1 MGDLYIRAM
10 CQNILGG
17 SSSVEEQAII
27 EGCARRI
34 IVSGFRVDSSGN
46 ITFDGG
52 VTFNGLL
59 TLGNLTITNALIANG
74 NVTLGDAAGDT
85 ITVNGTLAADWTFAQ
100 ITPASAASRLV
111 GRGAAAGAGDF
122 EEITLGAGLT
132 MTGTSLSANASNALL
147 DGTNHTDTTNSAA
160 TRGDLIVGTGTPA
173 TWDDL
178 PLGAAGKIL
187 RSDGTDLLYSTVTI
201 PDTFATGTIPY
212 GSATNVLSALALGT
226 AGKII
231 RSDGTIPAYSTL
243 TIPDTIS
250 DNLLLYATSANVLGT
265 NANLSFDETTLTI
278 PGQVAFPA
286 SQLASSGANT
296 LDDYEEGTWT
306 PVIGGTGGQSGQSYA
321 TQAGTYAKCG
331 QLVICQFY
339 VELTTEGT
347 ITGNVQI
354 SGLPFNNQNVNSAN
368 QSVALHW
375 EALATNWVSIVGLM
389 SQNGVVVIVRGAA
402 AASGNN
408 NVSLTATDITNT
420 TVFAASVCYR
430 TSA

>member
-1 MGDLYIRAM
+1 
-10 CQNILGG
+10 
-17 SSSVEEQAII
+17 
-27 EGCARRI
+27 
-34 IVSGFRVDSSGN
+34 
-46 ITFDGG
+46 
-52 VTFNGLL
+52 
-59 TLGNLTITNALIANG
+59 
-74 NVTLGDAAGDT
+74 
-85 ITVNGTLAADWTFAQ
+85 
-100 ITPASAASRLV
+100 
-111 GRGAAAGAGDF
+111 
-122 EEITLGAGLT
+122 
-132 MTGTSLSANASNALL
+132 LL

-212 GSATNVLSALALGT
+212 
-226 AGKII
+226 
-231 RSDGTIPAYSTL
+231 
-243 TIPDTIS
+243 
-250 DNLLLYATSANVLGT
+250 ATSANVLGT
-265 NANLSFDETTLTI
+265 NANFSFDETTLTI

-286 SQLASSGANT
+286 AQSASSGANT

-306 PVIGGTGGQSGQSYA
+306 PVIGGTGGQSGQVYA
-321 TQAGTYAKCG
+321 NQAGTYAKCG

-339 VELTTEGT
+339 AELSTEGT

-354 SGLPFNNQNVNSAN
+354 SGLPFNNQNVNVAN
-368 QSVALHW
+368 QSVAFHW
-375 EALATNWVSIVGLM
+375 ENLATNWVSIVGLM
-389 SQNGVVVIVRGAA
+389 AQNGAVVLVRGAT

-408 NVSLTATDITNT
+408 NVSLTATDTANT